1 MRRRRI
7 LVLVVAAAGT
17 ASLIAAVA
25 AGLYGL
31 GPREPAPAAPHPA
44 PASTSRAAA
53 ISPADRLALDVAD
66 ALFRWD
72 TMHDAG
78 PQQVVQRVFD
88 QARPPENERAGLG
101 ADLAG
106 YLPTADAWDQLR
118 EFHTRQELHVQ
129 RVLTPATWAGIDKT
143 GLPSGV
149 DARTVE
155 GARLRDGYAFGA
167 DVRSEHPVSF
177 TIFMTCPPD
186 DGPCV
191 GLRVSRLNDPLP

>member
-7 LVLVVAAAGT
+7 LLLAVAALAA

-31 GPREPAPAAPHPA
+31 GLRGPAPTAARPSHA
-44 PASTSRAAA
+44 PASPADAT
-53 ISPADRLALDVAD
+53 SPADRLALGVAD

-72 TMHDAG
+72 TMHHAG
-78 PQQVVQRVFD
+78 PQQIVQRVID
-88 QARPPENERAGLG
+88 QARPPDDERAGLE

-106 YLPTADAWDQLR
+106 YVPTGDAWDQLR
-118 EFHTRQELHVQ
+118 EFHTRQELQVQ
-129 RVLTPATWAGIDKT
+129 RVLTPATWAGVDKT

-155 GARLRDGYAFGA
+155 GVRLRDGYAFGA

-177 TIFMTCPPD
+177 TIFMACPPEG
-186 DGPCV
+186 GPCV
-191 GLRVSRLNDPLP
+191 ALRVSRLNDPLP